1 MPDEIDAG
9 VLDAIKLDAVSR
21 LSEERKLKTNLLVD
35 RRIYEPGDEV
45 GPRNQRFAV
54 RTRTVVVFADDDP
67 RANWGH
73 ECRYLLYDAESGD
86 LLQEVPARLPSG
98 KLELFFSPLSR

>member
-35 RRIYEPGDEV
+35 RRI
-45 GPRNQRFAV
+45 
-54 RTRTVVVFADDDP
+54 
-67 RANWGH
+67 
-73 ECRYLLYDAESGD
+73 
-86 LLQEVPARLPSG
+86 
-98 KLELFFSPLSR
+98 